1 MSDSDTILTL
11 LNSLTRKV
19 DGLSRDVAV
28 LNDRRADN
36 VTQDERHAALQTR
49 VGALERDLIARDA
62 RGKVIATIIGITS
75 ALGGAA
81 GGALATKVLALVLGP
96 S

>member
-28 LNDRRADN
+28 LNDRRSDN
-36 VTQDERHAALQTR
+36 ATQDERHAALQTR
-49 VGALERDLIARDA
+49 VGMLERDLIARDA
-62 RGKVIATIIGITS
+62 RTKVVAAIMAGS
-75 ALGGAA
+75 AAV
-81 GGALATKVLALVLGP
+81 GGALATKLLAMVGV
-96 S
+96 

>member
-1 MSDSDTILTL
+1 MPTEATVLAL
-11 LNSLTRKV
+11 LNSLANKV
-19 DGLSRDVAV
+19 DGLSLDVAV

-36 VTQDERHAALQTR
+36 TVQDERAAALQVR

-81 GGALATKVLALVLGP
+81 GGALATKALALVLGP

>member
-28 LNDRRADN
+28 LNDRRSDN
-36 VTQDERHAALQTR
+36 ATQDERHAALQTR
-49 VGALERDLIARDA
+49 VGMLERDLIARDA
-62 RGKVIATIIGITS
+62 RTKVVAAIMAGS
-75 ALGGAA
+75 AAV
-81 GGALATKVLALVLGP
+81 GGALATKLLAMAGV
-96 S
+96 